1 MEMSV
6 TDLPGN
12 VTRVGLDGRLDA
24 QGADRVGLRFSA
36 AVAAPGHD
44 AIVDLSGVSFVASMG
59 LRLLI
64 SSARALNQK
73 GGKLVLF
80 GATALV
86 QEVLDDTALDQIIPI
101 VATEADALAE
111 LASQR

>member
-1 MEMSV
+1 MELTV
-6 TDLPGN
+6 TDLPGH
-12 VTRVGLDGRLDA
+12 VTRVKLDGRLDA

-36 AVAAPGHD
+36 AVAAPGRN
-44 AIVDLSGVSFVASMG
+44 AIVDLSGVSFMASMG

-64 SSARALNQK
+64 SSARALSQK

-80 GATALV
+80 GATDLV
-86 QEVLDDTALDQIIPI
+86 QEVLDDTALNQIIPI

-111 LASQR
+111 LSRQ